1 MPEIP
6 RTEVKDITI
15 ELIDASAL
23 NVRKD
28 LDAGTEDSSIEDL
41 AESIRQKGL
50 LSPITV
56 RPHGSRYELI
66 VGQRRYLA
74 CRRLGL
80 TSIRAIVRY
89 GASDIDSKEI
99 SLVENVHRAEMHPL
113 DKARALRELLET
125 YEGDVSR
132 VVKETGIGQQTVKR
146 YLALSSLPP
155 EIQER
160 LSTSE
165 GPAKVSALATL
176 SQTFSDPKEMI
187 VAFDKISGFTQPVQ
201 QAILKA
207 SQGNV
212 ERISGLAEEALAGA
226 FDVRTCHGINRMLV
240 CQELE
245 GLPTDFQKAIVDVI
259 RKQGEAPETD
269 LKEQV
274 RALTRVRQ
282 KRAEPKGAR

>member
-6 RTEVKDITI
+6 KTEVKEILL
-15 ELIDASAL
+15 ELIDTSDL

-28 LDAGTEDSSIEDL
+28 LDAGTEESSIDDL

-56 RPHGSRYELI
+56 RPNGSRYELI

-74 CRRLGL
+74 CRKLGL
-80 TSIRAIVRY
+80 SSIRAIVRH
-89 GASDIDSKEI
+89 GATDTDSKEI

-125 YEGDVSR
+125 YNGDVAR
-132 VVKETGIGQQTVKR
+132 VVKETGISQQTVKR
-146 YLALSSLPP
+146 YLALATLPQ
-155 EIQER
+155 EIQEKI
-160 LSTSE
+160 STSE

-176 SQTFSDPKEMI
+176 SQTFSDPKEML
-187 VAFDKISGFTQPVQ
+187 AAYNKISGFTQPVQ

-207 SQGNV
+207 SGGDV
-212 ERISGLAEEALAGA
+212 SKISALAEQALAGA
-226 FDVRTCHGINRMLV
+226 FDIRTCHGIGGMLV

-245 GLPTDFQKAIVDVI
+245 GLPAEFQKAVVAAI
-259 RKQGEAPETD
+259 RKQAESPEADFEG
-269 LKEQV
+269 QV

-282 KRAEPKGAR
+282 K